1 MCFKSGIILKIGA
14 YIKTDFYNVT
24 LKIDLGGTLR
34 FSKGLNL
41 VKNGFVFWNRIVNNG
56 AFYFKPNTRVRLT
69 SS

>member
-1 MCFKSGIILKIGA
+1 M
-14 YIKTDFYNVT
+14 DVYNVT